1 MFGWSEE
8 ASLGAVFMASF
19 LSATVLPANSEI
31 VLAAFVRAFPERVSA
46 GLLVATCGNTLG
58 GMTTYAL
65 GRLLPARYVPGPRA
79 LARMRRF
86 GPALLLLSWVPFVGD
101 ALCLAAGWLRLS
113 PAASAFAMAV
123 GKLARYAVVVAALR

>member
-31 VLAAFVRAFPERVSA
+31 VLVAFVRAFPERISA
-46 GLLVATCGNTLG
+46 GLLVATFGNTLG

-65 GRLLPARYVPGPRA
+65 GRLLPGRHMPSPQA

-101 ALCLAAGWLRLS
+101 AFCLAAGWLRLS
-113 PAASAFAMAV
+113 PWASALAMAV
-123 GKLARYAVVVAALR
+123 GKLARYAVVIAALR